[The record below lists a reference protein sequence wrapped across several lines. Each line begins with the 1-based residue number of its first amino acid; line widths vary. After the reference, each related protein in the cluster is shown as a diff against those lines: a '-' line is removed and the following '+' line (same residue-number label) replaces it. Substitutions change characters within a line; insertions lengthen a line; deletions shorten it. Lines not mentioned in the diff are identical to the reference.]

1 MWGWRSRSPSGELAR
16 RGLSAGRDCAARR
29 VGRERSRQ
37 ASSVALG
44 SQAALAESQCDTV
57 APSRRCQ
64 DFALN
69 LSAKRRLCNTVG
81 GRGIEG
87 AARCCALSTARS
99 RAAATT
105 NLARSNQS
113 LVLRLR
119 FGEAK
124 PPTLVNV
131 FMVWFS
137 WSAPGCRLPPRRQ
150 QTKFCPVI
158 EAISWPVSRNT
169 VSGHVPVDLLVF
181 APTPFIERCH
191 CWRIR

>member
-124 PPTLVNV
+124 TPTLVNV
-131 FMVWFS
+131 FM
-137 WSAPGCRLPPRRQ
+137 ACPRLSPAASPTTNKILPRDGAHLMACVTNKWAR
-150 QTKFCPVI
+150 
-158 EAISWPVSRNT
+158 AR
-169 VSGHVPVDLLVF
+169 
-181 APTPFIERCH
+181 
-191 CWRIR
+191 

>member
-87 AARCCALSTARS
+87 ARALLRPLS

-124 PPTLVNV
+124 TPTLVNV
-131 FMVWFS
+131 FM
-137 WSAPGCRLPPRRQ
+137 ACPRLSPAASPTTNKILPRDGAHLMACVTNKWAR
-150 QTKFCPVI
+150 
-158 EAISWPVSRNT
+158 AR
-169 VSGHVPVDLLVF
+169 
-181 APTPFIERCH
+181 
-191 CWRIR
+191 